1 MKFYEILKNVIL
13 EDARIDVLSNKFLK
27 PIKGKESLLTAEE
40 LFALAVADPLT
51 KVEEGVDIDNF
62 DGDWSSFKKT
72 GPYVQWII
80 KQYLNLKPT
89 DEDGQIIEPNSKL
102 YKEQLKKTKRLFWE
116 DLIKVTQNLRKFDRF
131 KNRLDVEFRN
141 IDKLSIDTLENLVS
155 GFSLEKEKA
164 TRDEKKVASRIYEH
178 PGADV
183 VYRGPKWTIVKISRG
198 DELGRDAACYYGGNM
213 LGPGQGETDW
223 CTSSPGYDRN
233 FKYYISKGPLFVI
246 IPNQPRIFGGFRD
259 EVGRVSGLSG
269 ERYQFHFPDQQ
280 FMDADDDQ
288 INLYSF
294 FKENPELKEFFK
306 PEFAK
311 SLVVSSGRDLKI
323 DGFNSG
329 IVGKFVSIFGLEEL
343 FNSLPETL
351 EQIKIKNRDNDTIIN
366 IPSSITRFQNLKHL
380 VLVNCVDSIPDYVC
394 QLSKLN
400 ILGVM
405 DNPKLTS
412 LPECLATMESLEFI
426 NFKNT
431 GVSSAPKSLEANG
444 WSEMETGM
452 WDKFSQ
458 DDETL

>member
-1 MKFYEILKNVIL
+1 
-13 EDARIDVLSNKFLK
+13 
-27 PIKGKESLLTAEE
+27 
-40 LFALAVADPLT
+40 
-51 KVEEGVDIDNF
+51 
-62 DGDWSSFKKT
+62 
-72 GPYVQWII
+72 
-80 KQYLNLKPT
+80 
-89 DEDGQIIEPNSKL
+89 
-102 YKEQLKKTKRLFWE
+102 
-116 DLIKVTQNLRKFDRF
+116 
-131 KNRLDVEFRN
+131 
-141 IDKLSIDTLENLVS
+141 
-155 GFSLEKEKA
+155 
-164 TRDEKKVASRIYEH
+164 
-178 PGADV
+178 
-183 VYRGPKWTIVKISRG
+183 
-198 DELGRDAACYYGGNM
+198 
-213 LGPGQGETDW
+213 
-223 CTSSPGYDRN
+223 
-233 FKYYISKGPLFVI
+233 
-246 IPNQPRIFGGFRD
+246 
-259 EVGRVSGLSG
+259 
-269 ERYQFHFPDQQ
+269 
-280 FMDADDDQ
+280 MDADDDQ
-288 INLYSF
+288 INLHSF

-351 EQIKIKNRDNDTIIN
+351 EQIKIKNRDSDAIIN